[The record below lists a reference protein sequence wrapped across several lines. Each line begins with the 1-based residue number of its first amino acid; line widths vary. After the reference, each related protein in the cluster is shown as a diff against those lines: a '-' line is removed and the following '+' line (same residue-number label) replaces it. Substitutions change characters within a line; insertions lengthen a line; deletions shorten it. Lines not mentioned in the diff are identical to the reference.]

1 MDDITSVSF
10 HWLGDSHVV
19 LLAYKENQESWRWV
33 PRKKRKRTGKHRA
46 VYTTVNLSGHQTTI
60 PLFSPKNKPHSLT
73 SIHPHEAAPGPVWP
87 LLPAQSPGSSGDSQ
101 CSPSA
106 AMLISQNL
114 NQEEKR
120 TVLTNTGDVGIEPLQ
135 EKKRSENK

>member
-1 MDDITSVSF
+1 M
-10 HWLGDSHVV
+10 V

-120 TVLTNTGDVGIEPLQ
+120 TVLTNNGDVGIEPLQ